1 MKALAIDPELEK
13 LIAEARKESA
23 MAGERERIKMLAD
36 AAQGRSNAMDPEE
49 VRRKTVEAEE
59 MKQLKTLKR
68 KDAQVA
74 AKKLEASEMFD
85 EKRAKSVVG
94 AKAVKAKED
103 THIDDSYDEASMYRH
118 GWEELWAALIPSMRY
133 MDKPPASELSVCSYM
148 HTLNVFSVKLAG
160 IDDSL
165 RWPLYVFGVVAAR
178 NYLDHNHNIIFL
190 RDRDNCQIIHQK
202 DPYLELTGPTR
213 GVVVVDPTEFEVK
226 LKVKGSTESEDRDLS
241 FLITRYNCYDSEN
254 RSRVI
259 NRVMTSLLSTLELTF
274 GHIVRSVEATISVRF
289 IGGTWPDGFRGV
301 FTAST
306 ASIHHMKV
314 TLLAYR
320 DGKLRVDSCGMIA
333 LSRDVACVEL
343 DGKLKVSVVA
353 RGEDKEA
360 VEESADMVFT
370 PKKAGRSCGIMK
382 IGSCAM
388 EVTVAWTT
396 MDSVW
401 NDCYGDNHL
410 DKFNEFIVLSDL
422 DDKEAKMMMMM
433 SIHEE
438 FAKAEA
444 GAEPGRQLAPGRLRA
459 MS

>member
-1 MKALAIDPELEK
+1 MAAAMKTQAIDPEVEE

-23 MAGERERIKMLAD
+23 MAGERERIKMLED
-36 AAQGRSNAMDPEE
+36 AAQGRTNAMDPKE
-49 VRRKTVEAEE
+49 VRRKTMEAEE
-59 MKQLKTLKR
+59 MKQLNTLKR
-68 KDAQVA
+68 KDAQVTA
-74 AKKLEASEMFD
+74 NKLEASEMFD
-85 EKRAKSVVG
+85 EKRAKSMAG

-103 THIDDSYDEASMYRH
+103 MRIDDSYDEACMYRH
-118 GWEELWAALIPSMRY
+118 EWEELWAGTFGCFEDTTLIPSMHY
-133 MDKPPASELSVCSYM
+133 TDKPPASELSVCSYM

-160 IDDSL
+160 TDDSL
-165 RWPLYVFGVVAAR
+165 RWPLHVFGIVAAR
-178 NYLDHNHNIIFL
+178 DYLDHNRNIIFL

-314 TLLAYR
+314 TLLGFR

-343 DGKLKVSVVA
+343 DGKLKVSVAA

-360 VEESADMVFT
+360 VGESADMVFT

-382 IGSCAM
+382 IGSCEM
-388 EVTVAWTT
+388 EVTVAW
-396 MDSVW
+396 SVFTG
-401 NDCYGDNHL
+401 C
-410 DKFNEFIVLSDL
+410 
-422 DDKEAKMMMMM
+422 M
-433 SIHEE
+433 
-438 FAKAEA
+438 FARDPSAC
-444 GAEPGRQLAPGRLRA
+444 LAV
-459 MS
+459 